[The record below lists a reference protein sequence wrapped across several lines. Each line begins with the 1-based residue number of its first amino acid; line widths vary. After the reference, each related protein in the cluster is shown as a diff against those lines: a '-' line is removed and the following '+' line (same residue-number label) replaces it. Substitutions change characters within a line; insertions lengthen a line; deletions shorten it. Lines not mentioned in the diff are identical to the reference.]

1 MAKIIFNITP
11 ENEQKL
17 REKNRKR
24 GDISKIINQAL
35 EQYFK
40 EVKQWQKQ
48 QQNKKQQQNPI
59 NQFALR
65 RVHPNMGH
73 GGDGHKVPRRESL
86 TKLKATLSY
95 AVKC

>member
-40 EVKQWQKQ
+40 EVKQ
-48 QQNKKQQQNPI
+48 
-59 NQFALR
+59 
-65 RVHPNMGH
+65 
-73 GGDGHKVPRRESL
+73 
-86 TKLKATLSY
+86 
-95 AVKC
+95 

>member
-24 GDISKIINQAL
+24 GDISKIINLAL

-40 EVKQWQKQ
+40 EVKQ
-48 QQNKKQQQNPI
+48 
-59 NQFALR
+59 
-65 RVHPNMGH
+65 
-73 GGDGHKVPRRESL
+73 
-86 TKLKATLSY
+86 
-95 AVKC
+95 